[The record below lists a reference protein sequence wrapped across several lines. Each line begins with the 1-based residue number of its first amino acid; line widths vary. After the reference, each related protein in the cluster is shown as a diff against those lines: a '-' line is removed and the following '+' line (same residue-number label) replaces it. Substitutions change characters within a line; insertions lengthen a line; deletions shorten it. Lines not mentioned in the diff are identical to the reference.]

1 MEPEDGKTL
10 TELVES
16 GDGSSAYFFSAA
28 GDRKQATET
37 LNSLDENGLYYGYVT
52 LDRLMPYEEYMTFM
66 DEIINNDD
74 LTVSDIWCAPITWR
88 EPATR
93 ETDDIERLRLSN
105 LGFYID
111 SGSGADVDWD
121 RESIR
126 IWYCGPPGM
135 RAEAEGTRG
144 RNKSKT
150 RIRQRSISP

>member
-1 MEPEDGKTL
+1 MTSISYDVYRKYIRLVPDGAGGGGDSDGTGG
-10 TELVES
+10 VR
-16 GDGSSAYFFSAA
+16 DGSSAYFFSAA

-52 LDRLMPYEEYMTFM
+52 LDHLMPYEEYMTFM

-105 LGFYID
+105 LGFYIRFRFRR
-111 SGSGADVDWD
+111 DVDWD

-126 IWYCGPPGM
+126 IWYCGL
-135 RAEAEGTRG
+135 RG
-144 RNKSKT
+144 
-150 RIRQRSISP
+150 